1 MRLKNFTLIRW
12 ISLALIV
19 AGVLLVI
26 FQLIVFSRLRSTFA
40 SGTQIGGVDVT
51 GLTQDEAADRLT
63 RAYSVPIEMHYGED
77 IIQIK
82 PAALGFLLIWPA

>member
-40 SGTQIGGVDVT
+40 TGTQIGGVDVT
-51 GLTQDEAADRLT
+51 GLDPGRSCRSPD
-63 RAYSVPIEMHYGED
+63 SCVFCSH
-77 IIQIK
+77 
-82 PAALGFLLIWPA
+82 